1 MQASMDTVLSYI
13 TEREQFGSKI
23 GEFQLMQGKIADMY
37 TKLQST
43 RSFVYSL
50 ATLADEGYCNRNDC
64 AAAILMSSENA
75 VAMALE
81 AIQCLGGNGYMNEY
95 PTGRYLRD
103 AKLYCIGAG
112 TNEIRR
118 WLLGRSLYNEFAQ

>member
-1 MQASMDTVLSYI
+1 MQACMDTVLTYI
-13 TEREQFGSKI
+13 TEREQFGTKI

-43 RSFVYSL
+43 RAFIYSL
-50 ATLADEGYCNRNDC
+50 ARLADEGHCDRNDC
-64 AAAILMSSENA
+64 ASAILMSSENA
-75 VAMALE
+75 VSLALE

-95 PTGRYLRD
+95 PTGRFLRD
-103 AKLYCIGAG
+103 AKLYSIGAG

-118 WLLGRSLYNEFAQ
+118 WLIGRSLFNEFAQ

>member
-1 MQASMDTVLSYI
+1 MDTVLSYA

-43 RSFVYSL
+43 RSFIYSL
-50 ATLADEGYCNRNDC
+50 ARLADEGYCNRNDC
-64 AAAILMSSENA
+64 ASAILMASENA
-75 VAMALE
+75 VSLSLDT
-81 AIQCLGGNGYMNEY
+81 IQSLGGNGYMNEY
-95 PTGRYLRD
+95 PAGRYLRD

-118 WLLGRSLYNEFAQ
+118 WLIGRSLFNEFSQ